1 MIVRVRLFAAA
12 RQLAGQDIIEVSLAD
27 GRTIAALR
35 TAMFSQYP
43 SLAPLARAAMFSVG
57 AEYADDAT
65 QLAEGADVACIPPV
79 SGG

>member
-1 MIVRVRLFAAA
+1 MMIRVRLFAAA
-12 RQLAGQDIIEVSLAD
+12 RQLAGRELIEVSLPAAS
-27 GRTIAALR
+27 TIGELR

-43 SLAPLARAAMFSVG
+43 ALAPLARAAMFSVG
-57 AEYADDAT
+57 AEYAEDAT